1 MMKKKIID
9 GTRGLIEK
17 MERKDREDGE
27 GRYR

>member
-1 MMKKKIID
+1 MKKKIID

-27 GRYR
+27 GKYR